1 MTGEWPPVDRVEAA
15 VRAHAHRVV
24 MRDPAARGD
33 IASGAELSP
42 PDLLERLLGGRFETF
57 DLVAHAK
64 IGAHHVFKTRLAG
77 SVLVVVQARWAE
89 DPDGRWRIR
98 EAEVVRTEIPAASR
112 DWPPARDSGAP

>member
-24 MRDPAARGD
+24 TRDPAARED
-33 IASGAELSP
+33 VAAGAELSP
-42 PDLLERLLGGRFETF
+42 PDLLERLLDGQFEGF

-64 IGAHHVFKTRLAG
+64 IGAHHVFKTRLVGPAI
-77 SVLVVVQARWAE
+77 VVVQARWAE

-98 EAEVVRTEIPAASR
+98 EAEVARTAARGASGDPLSR
-112 DWPPARDSGAP
+112 ASGAP